1 MKEVEIDYLQE
12 QKIAAE
18 KIEDKTYFKDAL
30 NWYFVKYLSP
40 ISERSILIGLCLI
53 SLFSGLII
61 YLIINAM
68 FPLVENVP
76 VILQE
81 RDSSK
86 YAPIVREL
94 NAKKDRLD
102 NINEAVARHLVNEYV
117 RERESFDYSE
127 GNIEAYNKKLLIM
140 QNNSSASILKDF
152 KEINDINSKSSP
164 LKYFGRNV
172 TRDIEIIGFE
182 YVRKKDGGLLNKI
195 KNSFL
200 FKKASNE
207 AIVTMKLVTKTLGK
221 TIVKVQRV
229 RVSFYFNGIEKKD
242 GEFSSV
248 KFFITEYKYL

>member
-1 MKEVEIDYLQE
+1 MKEVELDYLQE

-40 ISERSILIGLCLI
+40 VSERSILICLGLV
-53 SLFSGLII
+53 SLFSGFVI
-61 YLIINAM
+61 YLIIKSM
-68 FPLVENVP
+68 FPLVESVP
-76 VILQE
+76 VVLQE

-127 GNIEAYNKKLLIM
+127 GSIEVYNKKLLII
-140 QNNSSASILKDF
+140 QNNSSASVLKDF
-152 KEINDINSKSSP
+152 KELMDVNNENSP

-172 TRDIEIIGFE
+172 TRDVDVINFE
-182 YVRKKDGGLLNKI
+182 YVRKKKGSFLDNLKTA
-195 KNSFL
+195 FL

-207 AIVTMKLVTKTLGK
+207 AVVTLKLVTRTLGK
-221 TIVKVQRV
+221 TIVRV
-229 RVSFYFNGIEKKD
+229 RRVKVSFYFNGIEKKD
-242 GEFSSV
+242 GEFSSI
-248 KFFITEYKYL
+248 KFFVTEYKYL